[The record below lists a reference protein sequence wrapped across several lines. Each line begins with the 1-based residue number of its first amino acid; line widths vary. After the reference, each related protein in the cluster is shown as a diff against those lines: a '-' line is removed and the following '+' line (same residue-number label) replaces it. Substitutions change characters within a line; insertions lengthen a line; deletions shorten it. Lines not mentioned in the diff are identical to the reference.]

1 MPEMDGKNLENSAEA
16 EVTILIPNLNGAEF
30 LERAIQSG
38 LKQSTKV
45 KILIVDNGS
54 RDRSIE
60 ILEYYARN
68 ERNVSFLIE
77 EQKGISNALNKGI
90 RAISTLYIARLDAD
104 DEMLSNRIVRQLA
117 FLRQNPDHVLV
128 GSQLQFMNKDGLCN
142 SSSSYP
148 IFSDDVSLA
157 LAYMNPLAHPSV
169 MFRRDAVEKVGMYNS
184 KFDGAEDLDLWI
196 RLITVGKIA
205 NLNETLT
212 KYRQHLG
219 QVSVANNL
227 YLTELRVRTRA
238 FSSVFYSKHLSLN
251 WKLLYLLR
259 IADLLLL
266 SNPITKAVYSSFFRK
281 FLKWLRQLNV

>member
-90 RAISTLYIARLDAD
+90 RAISTPYIARLDAD

-117 FLRQNPDHVLV
+117 FLRQNPDHALV

-157 LAYMNPLAHPSV
+157 LAYMNPLAHPAV